1 MSLNVKPLAT
11 VTAISPAPKASAK
24 GSPLPLAIAE
34 KLLDRLSSDDDFR
47 ALFLKNP
54 RAALSFV
61 GYAEAD
67 MLDRRDGPWSCMA
80 CDNLP
85 DKQTFV
91 ESRDAFRKCLTT
103 QSNLIVFRI

>member
-11 VTAISPAPKASAK
+11 VTAIAPAPKASAK
-24 GSPLPLAIAE
+24 GSPLPLPIAE

-80 CDNLP
+80 CDGLP
-85 DKQTFV
+85 DKKTFI
-91 ESRDAFRKCLTT
+91 ESREAFRKQLTT
-103 QSNLIVFRI
+103 QSVQIIFKI

>member
-11 VTAISPAPKASAK
+11 VTAITPVPKTSAK
-24 GSPLPLAIAE
+24 GSPLPLPIAE

-80 CDNLP
+80 CDSLP
-85 DKQTFV
+85 DKKAFI
-91 ESRDAFRKCLTT
+91 ESRDAFRKELTK
-103 QSNLIVFRI
+103 QSAFVIFKI

>member
-11 VTAISPAPKASAK
+11 VTAITPAPKASAK

-47 ALFLKNP
+47 TLFLKNP
-54 RAALSFV
+54 RSALSFV

-67 MLDRRDGPWSCMA
+67 LLGNRDGAWSCMN

-85 DKQTFV
+85 DKKAFI

-103 QSNLIVFRI
+103 QSNLTVFKL

>member
-11 VTAISPAPKASAK
+11 VTAITPAPKASAK

-47 ALFLKNP
+47 TLFLKNP

-67 MLDRRDGPWSCMA
+67 MLAHRDGAWSCMN
-80 CDNLP
+80 CDSLP
-85 DKQTFV
+85 DKQLFI
-91 ESRDAFRKCLTT
+91 ESRDAFRKHLTT
-103 QSNLIVFRI
+103 QLNYIIFKI

>member
-1 MSLNVKPLAT
+1 MSSSVKRLAT
-11 VTAISPAPKASAK
+11 VTAITPVPKTSAK
-24 GSPLPLAIAE
+24 GSPLPLPIAE

-91 ESRDAFRKCLTT
+91 ESRNVFRKCLTT
-103 QSNLIVFRI
+103 QTNQVIFRI

>member
-11 VTAISPAPKASAK
+11 VADITPAPKASAK
-24 GSPLPLAIAE
+24 GSPLPLPIAE

-47 ALFLKNP
+47 VLFLKNP

-67 MLDRRDGPWSCMA
+67 MMDRRDGPWSCMA
-80 CDNLP
+80 CDVLP
-85 DKQTFV
+85 DKEAFID
-91 ESRDAFRKCLTT
+91 SRDAFRKCLTT
-103 QSNLIVFRI
+103 QTNHIVFKV

>member
-11 VTAISPAPKASAK
+11 VTAISPVPKNSAQ
-24 GSPLPLAIAE
+24 GSPLPLPIAE

-61 GYAEAD
+61 GHAEAD

-80 CDNLP
+80 CDSLP
-85 DKQTFV
+85 EKKMFV
-91 ESRDAFRKCLTT
+91 DSRDAFRKHLTT
-103 QSNLIVFRI
+103 QSNQFIFRL

>member
-11 VTAISPAPKASAK
+11 VTAISPAHKTSAK
-24 GSPLPLAIAE
+24 GSPLPLPIAE

-80 CDNLP
+80 CDSLP
-85 DKQTFV
+85 EKTTFI
-91 ESRDAFRKCLTT
+91 ESRHAFRKGLTT
-103 QSNLIVFRI
+103 QSDQKIFRL